1 MEVSP
6 SSLNVFLKC
15 PLQWYFMKSNYPQIY
30 IDDTAAKIGSFVH
43 HVIYSYFV
51 SLDGEVKN
59 EQEIELKVKNIYN
72 SCFDSRF
79 NVFRNE
85 IDAMIRNFI
94 AFERYRL
101 KFWERYIPE
110 LVEFRVTIKDYLTG
124 IVDFY
129 GNKTIIDWK
138 TGKYPFMT
146 LDLKRQGNLYR
157 YMLEELG
164 YRVDK
169 ILFVYIR
176 NNKTLEIPYDRN
188 WIEREVNKM
197 IQQIEAGIF
206 QPNEGDHCRF
216 CRYVMIC
223 QFMKRGVCS
232 WMI

>member
-1 MEVSP
+1 
-6 SSLNVFLKC
+6 
-15 PLQWYFMKSNYPQIY
+15 
-30 IDDTAAKIGSFVH
+30 
-43 HVIYSYFV
+43 
-51 SLDGEVKN
+51 
-59 EQEIELKVKNIYN
+59 
-72 SCFDSRF
+72 
-79 NVFRNE
+79 
-85 IDAMIRNFI
+85 
-94 AFERYRL
+94 
-101 KFWERYIPE
+101 
-110 LVEFRVTIKDYLTG
+110 
-124 IVDFY
+124 
-129 GNKTIIDWK
+129 
-138 TGKYPFMT
+138 

-164 YRVDK
+164 YKVDK

-223 QFMKRGVCS
+223 QFMKRGICS